1 MIEVFLI
8 IRMFYLFFPDCEIKL
23 LTDNLSLKLP
33 KNHKKDTGSSR
44 QHFRNYDYPTLFDLG
59 SNAAYGIVSN
69 LWRKRLTDERRSM
82 THDR

>member
-1 MIEVFLI
+1 
-8 IRMFYLFFPDCEIKL
+8 MFYLFFPDCEIKL

-69 LWRKRLTDERRSM
+69 LWRKRFTDERRSM